1 MRIHTQAVV
10 TVSCDV
16 HMKYCAVQNFGM
28 FGGLQPNPL
37 KVYAPKFCILT
48 VQSNQSANVILSKC
62 FWVAIHQ
69 NFQQPKVCANV

>member
-16 HMKYCAVQNFGM
+16 HMEYCAVQNFGI
-28 FGGLQPNPL
+28 FGGLQPNPP

-48 VQSNQSANVILSKC
+48 VQSNQSANVILSKMFLGSNPSKFSTAKILC
-62 FWVAIHQ
+62 
-69 NFQQPKVCANV
+69 